1 MMFRLAATLLDG
13 RRARASEARCT
24 LGRLRA
30 GLRAAA
36 WALCVASVVVSA
48 GGASAAAKERPGK
61 KNFAPSEAVGK
72 RLLKVS
78 ELAEEEKYA
87 EAEAVLEP
95 LTKKTRLSKF
105 DRASVFQTY
114 GLMLAAQEKYKPATS
129 AFETALAVDYLPDAA
144 MQSLRYN
151 LAQLYLADEKFDR
164 AAVLLEEWMQHEE
177 KPNAQA
183 EFLLTVAYAQ
193 TEKWDKALEHG
204 RKAVA
209 LSDEPTEQR
218 LGLLLAIEYQNG
230 NLPESL
236 ALLEQLVTHFP
247 KKRYLMQLAAAYS
260 TMGDE
265 ERALATLELADQQGW
280 LDQEREVLQLA
291 QRYQYHDLPWP
302 AANTLIRA
310 MEAGTVSR
318 SVENLEL
325 LANAL
330 LSAREYKKAI
340 EPLSEA
346 AKLSPKGDLY
356 VRLAQVYLED
366 ENWSEA
372 RAALDAAIAKGG
384 LRDSGNAY
392 LLLGISNYNEDRL
405 QSARTAF
412 NQALRDDSTAS
423 SAERWL
429 EYVDRA
435 EQERAL
441 LSSEGDPRT

>member
-1 MMFRLAATLLDG
+1 MTLRDPSNRDCADRAPIPISHRLGVL
-13 RRARASEARCT
+13 
-24 LGRLRA
+24 
-30 GLRAAA
+30 LRAAA
-36 WALCVASVVVSA
+36 VALCLASIVVPA
-48 GGASAAAKERPGK
+48 AGASAAEKERRTK

-114 GLMLAAQEKYKPATS
+114 GLMLAAQEKYKPATA
-129 AFETALAVDYLPDAA
+129 AFETALAVDYLPDSA

-164 AAVLLEEWMQHEE
+164 AAALLEEWMKHEE

-183 EFLLTVAYAQ
+183 EFLLTAAYAQ
-193 TEKWDKALEHG
+193 SEKWDKALDHG

-209 LSDEPTEQR
+209 LSDEPVEQR
-218 LGLLLAIEYQNG
+218 MGLLLAIEYQNG

-265 ERALATLELADQQGW
+265 ERALATLELADTQGW
-280 LDQEREVLQLA
+280 LDQEREILQLA
-291 QRYQYHDLPWP
+291 QRYQYHELPWP
-302 AANTLIRA
+302 AASTLLRG
-310 MEAGTVSR
+310 MEAGTVTR
-318 SVENLEL
+318 SIDNLEL
-325 LANAL
+325 LSNAL

-356 VRLAQVYLED
+356 VRLAQVHLED

-384 LRDSGNAY
+384 LRNPGNAY
-392 LLLGISNYNEDRL
+392 LLLGICNYNEDRL
-405 QSARTAF
+405 HSARTAF
-412 NQALRDDSTAS
+412 DQALRDEETAS

-441 LSSEGDPRT
+441 LETPSDPNT